1 MRPYLKGGASEK
13 TTFYNEIILK
23 TTLYK
28 EIILKMFSLKKA
40 GSEKLK
46 SILKMQKKPN
56 ISV

>member
-13 TTFYNEIILK
+13 TTFYNEV
-23 TTLYK
+23 
-28 EIILKMFSLKKA
+28 ILKMFSLKKA